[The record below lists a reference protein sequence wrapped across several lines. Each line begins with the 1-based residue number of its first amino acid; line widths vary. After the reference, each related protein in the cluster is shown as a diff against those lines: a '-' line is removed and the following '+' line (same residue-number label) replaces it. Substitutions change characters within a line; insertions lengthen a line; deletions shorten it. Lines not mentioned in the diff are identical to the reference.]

1 MIHAIDFLTDT
12 ATWEKSDHLI
22 YI

>member
-1 MIHAIDFLTDT
+1 MHAIDFLTDT